1 MTSKFVKDTVQG
13 QPITNALRN
22 WVMVVLTFI
31 FVLLYGAALVGWL
44 KPLADEKMVS
54 RLEPIIFVIIGYYF
68 GRLPSQQNEDSLK
81 QEIYRQT
88 QRSDAAQH
96 AKEQMQQ
103 AREGIEEKM
112 KNVRAALMTNAPGK
126 SGKEL
131 TDSFDRAGSAGKDEV
146 LQQSVALNIL
156 NS

>member
-1 MTSKFVKDTVQG
+1 MTSKFVKTAVEG
-13 QPITNALRN
+13 QPMANALRN
-22 WVMVVLTFI
+22 WVMVVSTII

-44 KPLADEKMVS
+44 NPLADEKMVS

-103 AREGIEEKM
+103 AREGLEEKL
-112 KNVRAALMTNAPGK
+112 KNVRAALMTNPPVK

-131 TDSFDRAGSAGKDEV
+131 TDSFVRAGKDEV

>member
-13 QPITNALRN
+13 QPIANALRN